1 MKLCRIILLDLHA
14 MNSSKYFNRDI
25 SWLSF
30 NYRVLQEAMDPLLP
44 LYERIKFLAIFSNNL
59 DEFFRVRVGVI
70 RHSLN
75 INKEKEEAEM
85 LLSEINGIV
94 DAQQK
99 EFGQVFRGTIL
110 PELDRNGIQ
119 LILNEKYT
127 KKQQQYLKQYYQEEL
142 IFHVQ
147 PILLVKNKVVPF
159 LQNGAIYLFV
169 ALTSKAKKTT
179 KQTTVSAKRRK
190 YAVIKIPSDVVK
202 RFIELPSVNEKYCFT
217 FLDDVIRF
225 NLPEIFKGYNIEF
238 AHSIKLSRD
247 ADLHIEDEFHG
258 NLVEKVK
265 KSLGKRK
272 IGAPSRFLY
281 DEQLPK
287 DGVDFLKG
295 IFKMK
300 KNEMIAGGRYHNFY
314 DFFKFPNPLAPAL
327 ENFPNLPL
335 RIPEFDSFPSMFEA
349 IKTRDWI
356 LHFPYQDYDYVLR
369 FLNQAAFDPK
379 VFEIKATQYRVA
391 PDSGVV
397 NALINAA
404 RNGKKVTVFVE
415 VKARFDEESNLR
427 FAQQM
432 AAAGVNIIYSM
443 PGLKVHAKAILVS
456 RESGNRR
463 GVRQYAFLS
472 TGNFNEKTAKTYADH
487 GFFTSDYGICD
498 ELTVF
503 FQQLEKKTDQV
514 EFKHLLVA
522 QYNMV
527 TGLHAL
533 IDQEIKHA
541 KNGKKGYIIIK
552 LNNLEDERMIDKLY
566 EASKAG
572 VIIDIIIRSIC
583 CAIPN
588 KKFSQNIRIRRL
600 VDQYLEHARICIF
613 YNGGEQNV
621 YLSSA
626 DWMNRNLF
634 HRIELG
640 FPIRDPLLK
649 QEILD
654 IIQLQLMDNT
664 KARLL
669 DENLKNNHLP
679 KIGIPHRSQTET
691 YEWLRNKYYKVF
703 DDN

>member
-1 MKLCRIILLDLHA
+1 MEG
-14 MNSSKYFNRDI
+14 SKYFNRDI

-30 NYRVLQEAMDPLLP
+30 NYRVLQEAMDPSLP

-70 RHSLN
+70 RHSLT
-75 INKEKEEAEM
+75 ITKEKEEAEI
-85 LLSEINGIV
+85 LLSQINGIV
-94 DAQQK
+94 DSQQK
-99 EFGQVFRGTIL
+99 EFGQVFRGSIL
-110 PELDRNGIQ
+110 PELERNGIQ
-119 LILNEKYT
+119 LIMDENFT
-127 KKQQQYLKQYYQEEL
+127 KKQQQFLKQFYQEEL

-147 PILLVKNKVVPF
+147 PLLLVKNKVVPF

-169 ALTSKAKKTT
+169 ALTSKSKKSSKT
-179 KQTTVSAKRRK
+179 KVSPTPSPKRLK
-190 YAVIKIPSDVVK
+190 YAILKIPSDAVK
-202 RFIELPSVNEKYCFT
+202 RFVELPSANEKYCIT
-217 FLDDVIRF
+217 FLDDVIKY

-238 AHSIKLSRD
+238 AHSIKMSRD
-247 ADLHIEDEFHG
+247 ADLHIEDEFQG

-272 IGAPSRFLY
+272 IGDPSRFLY
-281 DEQLPK
+281 DEKLPK
-287 DGVDFLKG
+287 EAVSFLKS

-300 KNEMIAGGRYHNFY
+300 KNEMIPGGRYHNFY

-327 ENFPNLPL
+327 EIFPSLPL
-335 RIPEFDSFPSMFEA
+335 RIPEFDGFPSMFEA

-356 LHFPYQDYDYVLR
+356 LHFPYHDYDYVIR
-369 FLNQAAFDPK
+369 FLNQASFDPK

-391 PDSGVV
+391 PESGIVS
-397 NALINAA
+397 ALINAA

-432 AAAGVNIIYSM
+432 AAAGVNIIYSL

-472 TGNFNEKTAKTYADH
+472 TGNFNEKTAKTYVDH
-487 GFFTSDYGICD
+487 GFFTSTYELCD
-498 ELTVF
+498 ELTTF
-503 FQQLEKKTDQV
+503 FQQLERKTDDV
-514 EFKHLLVA
+514 RFNNLLVA

-527 TGLHAL
+527 TCLHQM
-533 IDQEIKHA
+533 IDHEIENA
-541 KNGKKGYIIIK
+541 RAGKKAHIVIK
-552 LNNLEDERMIDKLY
+552 LNNLEEERMIDKLY
-566 EASKAG
+566 EASKEG
-572 VIIDIIIRSIC
+572 VMIDIIVRSIC
-583 CAIPN
+583 CVIPN
-588 KKFSQNIRIRRL
+588 KRFSQNIRIRRI

-613 YNGGEQNV
+613 HNGGEQKV

-640 FPIRDPLLK
+640 FPINDPALK
-649 QEILD
+649 KEILD
-654 IIQLQLMDNT
+654 IINLQLNDNT
-664 KARLL
+664 KARMIDDHLR
-669 DENLKNNHLP
+669 NNHLP
-679 KIGIPHRSQTET
+679 RTGLPHRSQSEI
-691 YEWLRNKYYKVF
+691 YEMLRNKYYKVF